1 MCACRI
7 IVDQRIYRK
16 GRIGIA
22 TIVDVRD
29 QLVELQHKVVR
40 TGLHEFRESSS
51 AALAAS
57 HAEELEQVQM
67 PFPSLK
73 ITKFNVDLAEMEE
86 MVDPGEVVEL
96 EA

>member
-1 MCACRI
+1 LCACRI

-67 PFPSLK
+67 PFPSGFRFSSEKRWFIMTRSGQTQGNL
-73 ITKFNVDLAEMEE
+73 T
-86 MVDPGEVVEL
+86 
-96 EA
+96 